1 MNSRHIFLLTA
12 FIGALLYAMYPSTYS
27 VLQNTH
33 NIINISS
40 PANDIPCVSCH
51 SRIAAELA
59 NSTYHSWMSCED
71 CHRNPYLQTIAYDD
85 GTMVAGSEAH
95 AAVKPRCLDCHSK
108 TSITLANGSVVAVP
122 FANAFGEANY
132 GSDYSAHKKFVQD
145 ALNFGLGVGENEA
158 CLSCHTDFKVQVKFT
173 RPLYYDFS
181 VDTSWNV
188 VVNSLGADN
197 TTSVFKNG
205 SGSKHIWKS
214 LNQIKC
220 EDCHADVWRA
230 VNHTEPSPSGQT
242 PNSSHVIWYWNGRS
256 TNPQAP
262 IHDIGYIGTAYDNI
276 SDYCLSSCH
285 NPVITSGTPPPELN
299 ETVHVARRLS
309 CYSCH
314 TNSYTF
320 TIQDKTGGAGDPGWP
335 NSDTGDMDNF
345 DVNVFNVPLAIHA
358 DTCISC
364 KRAGAP
370 NSGNF
375 VTYSEPSNLVYYNN
389 GQV

>member
-1 MNSRHIFLLTA
+1 MSQKVILGILV
-12 FIGALLYAMYPSTYS
+12 IISLSLIALYPSTYS
-27 VLQNTH
+27 VLKGTH
-33 NIINISS
+33 TVINVSS
-40 PANDIPCVSCH
+40 PANDVPCTSCH
-51 SRIAAELA
+51 SKIAAEL
-59 NSTYHSWMSCED
+59 NSSAYHSWMSCED
-71 CHRNPYLQTIAYDD
+71 CHRNPNLQSVAYDD

-122 FANAFGEANY
+122 FASGFGETNY
-132 GSDYSAHKKFVQD
+132 GSNYSAHKKFVQD
-145 ALNFGLGVGENEA
+145 ALNFNIGVGENEA
-158 CLSCHTDFKVQVKFT
+158 CIACHTDFKVQVKFT
-173 RPLYYDFS
+173 RPIYYNFT
-181 VDTSWNV
+181 VDSSWNV

-197 TTSVFKNG
+197 TTAVFKGG

-214 LNQIKC
+214 LNQIRC
-220 EDCHADVWRA
+220 EDCHADIWA
-230 VNHTEPSPSGQT
+230 AINHTETSPGGQA
-242 PNSSHVIWYWNGRS
+242 PNSSHVIWWWNGGTR
-256 TNPQAP
+256 QAP
-262 IHDIGYIGTAYDNI
+262 IHNISYIGTAYSNI

-299 ETVHVARRLS
+299 ETVHAARRLS

-320 TIQDKTGGAGDPGWP
+320 MVQDKTGGTGNPGWP

-345 DVNVFNVPLAIHA
+345 DVNVFNAPLAIHA

-370 NSGNF
+370 SSGNF
-375 VTYSEPSNLVYYNN
+375 LTYSEPSNVMYYNN